1 MSSIFSCLLH
11 PITAVILALDSENFK
26 FSSTSHLVSTII
38 ISCLLFLMLLFF
50 EIGNVDFQ
58 NFCMDYPFHAK
69 CESNCLQN
77 YEDNFD
83 IYNPSSGPGSFLMKA
98 GTGET
103 FINCHHRFPENTSF
117 YWFVEN
123 SEKINENV
131 MIRMMREE
139 NFNDEI
145 IVDDPFNL
153 ETYKNFINSR

>member
-1 MSSIFSCLLH
+1 
-11 PITAVILALDSENFK
+11 
-26 FSSTSHLVSTII
+26 
-38 ISCLLFLMLLFF
+38 MLLFF
-50 EIGNVDFQ
+50 EIGNKMDFQ
-58 NFCMDYPFHAK
+58 YFCMDHPFHAK